1 MATYYQEAL
10 QKQVDEKG
18 EIVRWLFLIGVA
30 VAALMEVVD
39 TSITNVALPHIQ
51 GNLGSTTSEAAWVV
65 TSYAIANIITM
76 PLAVMFGDL
85 FGKKRYFIFSMIG
98 FTLASIACG
107 MATSLTGL
115 VLARVAQGL
124 FGGGLLAKAQG
135 FLFEA
140 FPPEKQGLVQAVFG
154 ICVIVGPVMGPT
166 LGGWLTDNYNWRWIF
181 FINIPIGIFATILCQ
196 MFIPKDKEKA
206 IQNKDESND
215 TENLTQDAEGT
226 SQRADGSKR
235 KVHIDWLGIA
245 AMSVML
251 GCLQYV
257 LEKGQ
262 DEDWFSSHII
272 IWNTVATVIGAIVF
286 FWHELRTK
294 HPAVN
299 LRIVRFKS
307 VAIGLLFQ
315 GVVGFVL
322 FGVNYVIPSF
332 AQIML
337 GYTALDAGK
346 LQVPSSIVTGLM
358 FPVVG
363 ALVGKLDARI
373 MVGVGITCL
382 SVSSWFLTPITLAWG
397 WNDFLVSSLIRG
409 FGLVLVFMPLTI
421 AAVGDCPPE
430 DIQTASSL
438 LSLVRTLGGS
448 VGIALITTIL
458 MRREDFHRA
467 ILVEKI
473 TPYSTE
479 AMTRL
484 SQYTNLFQSK
494 GFSLADAKTHALA
507 MLSAQVDKQALSM
520 AFADIAFILCVFTAL
535 TVPFIFLLTS
545 GKRAAKVEMH

>member
-10 QKQVDEKG
+10 QKQVDDKG
-18 EIVRWLFLIGVA
+18 EIVRWLFLVGVA
-30 VAALMEVVD
+30 TAALMEVVD

-76 PLAVMFGDL
+76 PLAVMFGDI

-98 FTLASIACG
+98 FTLASVACG

-166 LGGWLTDNYNWRWIF
+166 LGGWLTDNYDWRWIF
-181 FINIPIGIFATILCQ
+181 YINIPIGIFATILCQ
-196 MFIPKDKEKA
+196 MFIPKDKEK
-206 IQNKDESND
+206 ES
-215 TENLTQDAEGT
+215 
-226 SQRADGSKR
+226 
-235 KVHIDWLGIA
+235 KVIHVDWLGIG

-251 GCLQYV
+251 GCLQFV

-272 IWNTVATVIGAIVF
+272 IWSTIATIIGAIIF
-286 FWHELRTK
+286 FWHEMRTK

-315 GVVGFVL
+315 FVVGFVL

-337 GYTALDAGK
+337 GYTALQAGM
-346 LQVPSSIVTGLM
+346 LQVPSSMVTGCM

-363 ALVGKLDARI
+363 ALVGKVDARI

-382 SVSSWFLTPITLAWG
+382 AISSWFLTPITLEWG
-397 WNDFLVSSLIRG
+397 WNDFLLSSLVRG

-484 SQYTNLFQSK
+484 SQYTSLFQSK
-494 GFSLADAKTHALA
+494 GFSLADAKTKALT

-520 AFADIAFILCVFTAL
+520 SFADIAFLLCIFTAL

>member
-1 MATYYQEAL
+1 MVSYYQEEL
-10 QKQVDEKG
+10 QRQVDDKG
-18 EIVRWLFLIGVA
+18 EIVRWLFLFGVA
-30 VAALMEVVD
+30 TCALMEVVD

-65 TSYAIANIITM
+65 TSYGIANIITM
-76 PLAVMFGDL
+76 PLAVMFGEI
-85 FGKKRYFIFSMIG
+85 FGKKRYFIWSMIG

-115 VLARVAQGL
+115 ILSRIAQGL

-181 FINIPIGIFATILCQ
+181 FINIPIGIVATVLCQ
-196 MFIPKDKEKA
+196 LFIPKDRPKDKKEK
-206 IQNKDESND
+206 
-215 TENLTQDAEGT
+215 
-226 SQRADGSKR
+226 
-235 KVHIDWLGIA
+235 VHVDWLGIA
-245 AMSVML
+245 SLSVML
-251 GCLQYV
+251 GSLQYV

-262 DEDWFSSHII
+262 DEDWFGSHFIV
-272 IWNTVATVIGAIVF
+272 WATVATVIGAIVF

-307 VAIGLLFQ
+307 VAVGLLFQ

-322 FGVNYVIPSF
+322 FGVNYVIPGF
-332 AQIML
+332 AQMML
-337 GYTALDAGK
+337 GYTALQAGF
-346 LQVPSSIVTGLM
+346 LQVPSSLVTGFM

-363 ALVGKLDARI
+363 ASVGKIDARI

-382 SVSSWFLTPITLAWG
+382 AVSSWFLSPITLQWG

-448 VGIALITTIL
+448 IGIAVLATIL
-458 MRREDFHRA
+458 SRREDFHRA

-479 AMTRL
+479 AMSRI
-484 SQYTNLFQSK
+484 SQYTSMFQQK
-494 GFSLADAKTHALA
+494 GFALADAKIRALT
-507 MLSAQVDKQALSM
+507 MLSSQVDRQAASM
-520 AFADIAFILCVFTAL
+520 AFADVAIFLCFFTAATIPFIL
-535 TVPFIFLLTS
+535 LLTS
-545 GKRAAKVEMH
+545 GKRATKVEMH